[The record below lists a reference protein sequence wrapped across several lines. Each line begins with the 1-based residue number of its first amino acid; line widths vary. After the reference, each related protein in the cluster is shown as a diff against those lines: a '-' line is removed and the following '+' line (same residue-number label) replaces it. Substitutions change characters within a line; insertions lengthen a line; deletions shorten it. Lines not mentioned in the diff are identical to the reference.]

1 MLIYKKFVFNPFSE
15 NTFVLW
21 DKTTFEALVIDP
33 GCYSGEEESELER
46 FLIQNKLNLK
56 YILNTHCHLDHV
68 FGNAFLKAKFNSA
81 KLILAEEEVTL
92 LKGADKQSE
101 MFGLTF
107 NTSPLPDEILTEQTE
122 IFLGKMK
129 VVPLFTPGHTFGE
142 YSFLVETNNI
152 CFTGDVL
159 FCESIGR
166 TDLWGGNQA
175 ILIESIRGKLFN
187 LPDET
192 VILPGHGEETTI
204 SHEKKYNP
212 FM

>member
-46 FLIQNKLNLK
+46 FLIQNKLTLK
-56 YILNTHCHLDHV
+56 YILNTHCHLDHI

-81 KLILAEEEVTL
+81 KLILAEEEITL
-92 LKGADKQSE
+92 LKGAYKQSE

-129 VVPLFTPGHTFGE
+129 VVPLFTPGHTLGE